1 MAVSSLPRKPVD
13 VLDRPERHVE
23 PPTPLERLW
32 RWVRAPLH
40 LPDRCQRWRLRAA
53 LPTIHRHGE
62 RLATLDELSLNDHI
76 LSLRRRLLAHGLTTR
91 LIRETFATVREV
103 AWRELGMAHHDV
115 QLIGG
120 LALLEGCIAEMPTGE
135 GKTLTATLPAA
146 TAALAG
152 VPVHII
158 TVNDYLASRDAE
170 SMGPV
175 YDRLGLRVGAI
186 VHEME
191 PMHRRSAYSADITYC
206 TNKELVFDYLR
217 DGRELKQDRT
227 PLLAHAAR
235 LKGALDDQRLLLKG
249 LHFAIVDEADSV
261 MLDEAR
267 TPLVLSGQ
275 DTTDPVDIALID
287 EVLELAGKFQ
297 EDEHFVREKNQLH
310 LTEKGKKALAE
321 QAEQRLE
328 EQGIQNGWLGRARRE
343 WLLHQALVARHQ
355 IQRDR
360 HYLVRDGQVQ
370 IIDEHSGRVLA
381 DRRWERGLQQMI
393 ERLEGCEPSDPNRT
407 LARLTY
413 QRFFRR
419 YQHLAGMTGTAHEVR
434 SELWRTY
441 RLRVVS
447 IPPHKPS
454 QRVDLGVTTFK
465 ADDGHRWHYVARRA
479 RELTASGRPVLI
491 ATVSLA
497 DSEVLSSVL
506 AQLGLDHSVLNARQ
520 NEEEADVIAAAGQ
533 CEAITVATSMAGR
546 GTDIALEPAAR
557 EAGGLHIIIAGL
569 HDASRI
575 DRQIAGRCARQGDPG
590 SVEWVLF
597 DQSTLLNEIQGWQ
610 RHLGP
615 LHKRLKLAQN
625 QRERRHARERARL
638 LEADWR
644 EADQLGF
651 SGRSE

>member
-1 MAVSSLPRKPVD
+1 MAVSSIPRSPVD
-13 VLDRPERHVE
+13 TLDRPERYVE
-23 PPTPLERLW
+23 PPTALDKLW
-32 RWVRAPLH
+32 RALRAPLR
-40 LPDRCQRWRLRAA
+40 LPGLCQRWSYQTA
-53 LPTIHRHGE
+53 LPSIHRHAKY
-62 RLATLDELSLNDHI
+62 LAGLEDTALNDHI
-76 LSLRRRLLAHGLTTR
+76 LLLRQRLLASGLTTR
-91 LIRETFATVREV
+91 LSRETFAIVREV

-115 QLIGG
+115 QLMGG
-120 LALLEGCIAEMPTGE
+120 LALLEGHIAEMPTGE

-170 SMGPV
+170 RMLPI
-175 YDRLGLRVGAI
+175 YRRLGLRVGSI
-186 VHEME
+186 VHEMT
-191 PMHRRSAYSADITYC
+191 PVQRRSAYGADITYC

-217 DGRELKQDRT
+217 DGRELHKNRT

-235 LKGALDDQRLLLKG
+235 LMGMLDDRRLLLRG

-267 TPLVLSGQ
+267 TPLILSGR
-275 DTTDPVDIALID
+275 DAADPVDIALID
-287 EVLELAGKFQ
+287 EVLELAGTFK
-297 EDEHFVREKNQLH
+297 ENEHFLCEKSQLH
-310 LTEKGKKALAE
+310 LTKAGKTALAE

-328 EQGIQNGWLGRARRE
+328 AHGHHSGWLGRARRE
-343 WLLHQALVARHQ
+343 WLLQQALVARHQ
-355 IQRDR
+355 FQRDR

-434 SELWRTY
+434 GELWRTY
-441 RLRVVS
+441 RLRAVS
-447 IPPHKPS
+447 IPPHRPS
-454 QRVDLGVTTFK
+454 QRRDLGVTTFND
-465 ADDGHRWHYVARRA
+465 ADQRWGWIARRA
-479 RELTASGRPVLI
+479 QEFTTQGRSVLV

-497 DSEVLSSVL
+497 DSEALSSAL
-506 AQLGLDHSVLNARQ
+506 TRYGLKHAVLNARQ
-520 NEEEADVIAAAGQ
+520 DAEEAAIIAAAGRSG
-533 CEAITVATSMAGR
+533 AITVATSMAGR

-557 EAGGLHIIIAGL
+557 DAGGLHVIIAGL
-569 HDASRI
+569 HDASRV

-590 SVEWVLF
+590 SVEWVIC
-597 DQSTLLNEIQGWQ
+597 DQRSLLDELQGWQ
-610 RHLGP
+610 RHLGS
-615 LHKRLKLAQN
+615 LHKRLKHAQHE
-625 QRERRHARERARL
+625 REKRHARERARL
-638 LEADWR
+638 LDADWNEADR
-644 EADQLGF
+644 LGF
-651 SGRSE
+651 SGRGE

>member
-1 MAVSSLPRKPVD
+1 MAVSSIPRSPVD
-13 VLDRPERHVE
+13 TLDRPERHVE
-23 PPTPLERLW
+23 PPTALDKLW
-32 RWVRAPLH
+32 RAVRAPLR
-40 LPDRCQRWRLRAA
+40 LPGFCQRWSLQAA
-53 LPTIHRHGE
+53 LPSIHRHAE
-62 RLATLDELSLNDHI
+62 ILAGLEDAALNAHI
-76 LSLRRRLLAHGLTTR
+76 LSLRQRLLASGLTKR
-91 LIRETFATVREV
+91 LSRETFATVREV

-115 QLIGG
+115 QLMGG
-120 LALLEGCIAEMPTGE
+120 LALLEGLIAEMPTGE

-152 VPVHII
+152 VPVHVI

-170 SMGPV
+170 RMHPI
-175 YDRLGLRVGAI
+175 YHRLGLSVGAI
-186 VHEME
+186 VHDMT
-191 PMHRRSAYSADITYC
+191 PPQRRSAYAADITYC

-217 DGRELKQDRT
+217 DGRELHQDRT

-235 LKGALDDQRLLLKG
+235 LKGSLDDRRLLLRG

-267 TPLVLSGQ
+267 TPLILSGR
-275 DTTDPVDIALID
+275 DATDPVDIALID
-287 EVLELAGKFQ
+287 EVLELAGTFQ
-297 EDEHFVREKNQLH
+297 EDEHFVREKSQLH
-310 LTEKGKKALAE
+310 LTEAGKSALAE

-328 EQGIQNGWLGRARRE
+328 AHGQRSGWLGRARRE
-343 WLLHQALVARHQ
+343 WLLQQALVARHQ
-355 IQRDR
+355 FQRDR

-447 IPPHKPS
+447 IPPHRPS
-454 QRVDLGVTTFK
+454 QRRDLGVTTFK
-465 ADDGHRWHYVARRA
+465 DADQRWEWVAQRA
-479 RELTASGRPVLI
+479 QELTTRGRSVLV

-497 DSEVLSSVL
+497 DSEALSSAL
-506 AQLGLDHSVLNARQ
+506 TQCGLEHAVLNARQ
-520 NEEEADVIAAAGQ
+520 DAEEADIIAAAGRSG
-533 CEAITVATSMAGR
+533 AITVATSMAGR

-557 EAGGLHIIIAGL
+557 DAGGLHVIIAGL
-569 HDASRI
+569 HDASRV

-590 SVEWVLF
+590 SVEWVIC
-597 DQSTLLNEIQGWQ
+597 DQNSLLDELQGWQ
-610 RHLGP
+610 RHLGH
-615 LHKRLKLAQN
+615 LHKRLKHAQHE
-625 QRERRHARERARL
+625 REKRHARERARL
-638 LEADWR
+638 LDADWNEADR
-644 EADQLGF
+644 LGF
-651 SGRSE
+651 SGRGE